1 MGSKLKLLKCKNSKN
16 DCLKRTE
23 DGRCRILNNTEFK
36 NKDGTERLCPFYK
49 PKEILSNEI

>member
-36 NKDGTERLCPFYK
+36 NKECPFYK
-49 PKEILSNEI
+49 SKQGGKKNEV

>member
-1 MGSKLKLLKCKNSKN
+1 VASKLKLLKCKKIKI
-16 DCLKRTE
+16 DCMHCSE
-23 DGRCRILNNTEFK
+23 DGRCRILNNTEFQ

>member
-36 NKDGTERLCPFYK
+36 NKECPFYK
-49 PKEILSNEI
+49 SQKQPA